1 MAPAYETVELS
12 VEAGLA
18 TVTLNR
24 PQALNAL
31 DVRAKDELADVWR
44 RLGPDRE
51 VRAVLVTGAGRAFC
65 SGGDVKQM
73 DPDRS
78 PEATRAMIAKL
89 GREVVIPLARL
100 EKPVVAAV
108 NGHAHGLGL
117 ALALAC
123 DLIYAAEG
131 AVLSAA
137 FTRIGLSPDGC
148 CSYLLARAVGVL
160 TAKDL
165 MFTGRRVDGAEAKAL
180 GLVTRVLPDAELLPA
195 AREAAL
201 GLAAG
206 PTIALARTKRL
217 LDDAAA
223 RTLEETAE
231 LEALAQ
237 AVARASDDHAEGVA
251 AFAAKRRPEFTG
263 S

>member
-1 MAPAYETVELS
+1 MAGFEMVELE
-12 VEAGLA
+12 VADGLA

-24 PQALNAL
+24 PDALNAL
-31 DVRAKDELADVWR
+31 NVQLKDELAEVWR
-44 RLGPDRE
+44 RLGPDPE
-51 VRAVLVTGAGRAFC
+51 VRAVLLTGAGRAF
-65 SGGDVKQM
+65 STGGDIKQM
-73 DPDRS
+73 DPDRT
-78 PEATRAMIAKL
+78 PEATRVMIAKL
-89 GREVVIPLARL
+89 GREVVIPLAQL

-123 DLIYAAEG
+123 DVIYAAES

-137 FTRIGLSPDGC
+137 FIRIGLSPDGC
-148 CSYLLARAVGVL
+148 CSYLLTRTVGIL
-160 TAKDL
+160 AAKEL
-165 MFTGRRVDGAEAKAL
+165 MFSGRRIDGIEAQQL
-180 GLVTRVLPDAELLPA
+180 GLVTQVVADAELLGT

-201 GLAAG
+201 GFAAA

-217 LDDAAA
+217 LNEAAQH
-223 RTLEETAE
+223 TIEETAE

-237 AVARASDDHAEGVA
+237 AVARGADDHAEGVA
-251 AFAAKRRPEFTG
+251 AFAEKRPATFTG